1 MASPSAPPLTLRKSL
16 IGSPSSFWLH
26 HSTHGFNLTHPSTP
40 TTPVSTPTVTIQTTT
55 TPITIDP
62 TKSALVIIDMQNF
75 FLSPALGRTTGGP
88 GHIASDNLIKHAI
101 PAARKAGIRIIW
113 LNWGLDEEDLRT
125 MPPAVRRCFG
135 FYAIPEGDEFE
146 RDFSPSKGSVGVDRF
161 GVPRAEHGRE
171 AMYHGLGAPCGSV
184 KLESGEEVDAG
195 DLLVRD
201 SWNAD
206 IYPPLKELYDPAADA
221 WIHKNRMSGLWGA
234 STPLQTYLESEGIKT
249 LFFAGVNTDQ
259 CVGGTLTD
267 AFSRGYD
274 CVMLS
279 DGCGTSSGEEAQR
292 SWEFN
297 AERTYGFCMKCEDLA
312 EGVGKV

>member
-1 MASPSAPPLTLRKSL
+1 MASTIRKSL
-16 IGSPSSFWLH
+16 IGSSPNFWLH
-26 HSTHGFNLTHPSTP
+26 HSTNGFNLTHPPNP
-40 TTPVSTPTVTIQTTT
+40 TTPISAPALTLQTTT
-55 TPITIDP
+55 TPVTIDP
-62 TKSALVIIDMQNF
+62 SKSALVIIDMQNF
-75 FLSPALGRTTGGP
+75 FLSPALGRTPSGP
-88 GHIASDNLIKHAI
+88 GHTASDNLIKYAI

-113 LNWGLDEEDLRT
+113 LNWGLDDSDLQT

-135 FYAIPEGDEFE
+135 FYAIPEGEEFD
-146 RDFSPSKGSVGVDRF
+146 RNFKQAGNVKVGVDRF
-161 GVPRAEHGRE
+161 GVPRDGHGRE
-171 AMYHGLGAPCGSV
+171 AMYHGLGAPCGNV
-184 KLESGEEVDAG
+184 KLESGEEIDAG

-206 IYPPLKELYDPAADA
+206 IYPPLKALYDAGSDV

-234 STPLQTYLESEGIKT
+234 STPLQSYLEKEGIRT
-249 LFFAGVNTDQ
+249 LLFTGVNTDQ

-292 SWEFN
+292 SWEWN

-312 EGVGKV
+312 EGVAKM

>member
-1 MASPSAPPLTLRKSL
+1 MASLNAQTPARKSL
-16 IGSPSSFWLH
+16 IGSPSNFWLH

-40 TTPVSTPTVTIQTTT
+40 TTPVATPTVTIQSTT
-55 TPITIDP
+55 TPVTIDP
-62 TKSALVIIDMQNF
+62 SKSALVIIDMQNF
-75 FLSPALGRTTGGP
+75 FLSPSLGRTPGGP
-88 GHIASDNLIKHAI
+88 GHIASDNLITHAI

-113 LNWGLDEEDLRT
+113 LNWGLDKDDMCT

-135 FYAIPEGDEFE
+135 FHAIPEGDEFE
-146 RDFSPSKGSVGVDRF
+146 RDFSPGAGSVGVDQF
-161 GVPRAEHGRE
+161 GVPRDKHGRR
-171 AMYHGLGAPCGSV
+171 AMYRGLGAPCGTV
-184 KLESGEEVDAG
+184 TLPSGEAIDAG

-206 IYPPLKELYDPAADA
+206 IYPPLKSLYNPDTDA
-221 WIHKNRMSGLWGA
+221 WIHKNRMSGLWG
-234 STPLQTYLESEGIKT
+234 SDTPLQAYLGKEGLRT

-279 DGCGTSSGEEAQR
+279 DGCGTSSGEGAQR
-292 SWEFN
+292 AWEWN
-297 AERTYGFCMKCEDLA
+297 AERTYGFCVTCEGFA
-312 EGVGKV
+312 RAVGDM